1 MFSDKISAC
10 IFKNLPAFHFLHET
24 RTYVMLR
31 FSHVYVYCE
40 PTDGN
45 LVFNDSFAARDVRET
60 YEFQIGS
67 HLTKPGYQ
75 LGGSIF

>member
-1 MFSDKISAC
+1 MLAFK
-10 IFKNLPAFHFLHET
+10 KNLRAFHFLQET

-31 FSHVYVYCE
+31 FIHVYVYCE
-40 PTDGN
+40 RTYGN
-45 LVFNDSFAARDVRET
+45 LIFNDSFAARDVREN

-67 HLTKPGYQ
+67 HLTKSGYQ